1 MNSAIRR
8 IRFFRV
14 LLVSM
19 ISVIVSAVGYAQV
32 WTRAASF
39 GGVGSDAG
47 VAVKVSPNGDRYL
60 TGYFSD
66 SVSFG
71 AKTLVSVGDTDIFLA
86 KFGRWVIQVGGASHE
101 EPTDIAL
108 DDAGNVYLTGWFTDS
123 ATFHSTNGS
132 VVTASGN
139 SETIFL
145 AKYSSSGV
153 LAWVE
158 TGVVSFFSINRGHG
172 VAADSSG
179 GAIYLTGISQGDT
192 VFSSSNGNSHTVSGP
207 GSWHMALVKYDA
219 DGNFQWGESN
229 EAGANSIPHKVA
241 VDADGSAYVTG
252 WFEGQATFHSK
263 DGGDQTI
270 NGLSQPIQNA
280 PDYPDDSFVVKYDRD
295 GNLKWAND
303 IGGYKCIT
311 NDIAVSSDGL
321 ISVTGLIGNINGT
334 AQQKE
339 TLVTSQPPGATI
351 SLGGGHLTNPYNR
364 DMFVATYD
372 ASGVA
377 LNAVRMGGVNNE
389 EGGGIVNSGSDVYV
403 SGLLEGSSNLF
414 IAKLTGNVLDW
425 IKKDAGPISGTLEV
439 LPRISL
445 TPEGRIVAI
454 GGYVNTATFGS
465 FTLNSQGDEDLFLA
479 DLRVP

>member
-60 TGYFSD
+60 TGYFS
-66 SVSFG
+66 
-71 AKTLVSVGDTDIFLA
+71 DTDIFLA

-158 TGVVSFFSINRGHG
+158 TGV
-172 VAADSSG
+172 
-179 GAIYLTGISQGDT
+179 
-192 VFSSSNGNSHTVSGP
+192 
-207 GSWHMALVKYDA
+207 
-219 DGNFQWGESN
+219 
-229 EAGANSIPHKVA
+229 
-241 VDADGSAYVTG
+241 
-252 WFEGQATFHSK
+252 
-263 DGGDQTI
+263 
-270 NGLSQPIQNA
+270 
-280 PDYPDDSFVVKYDRD
+280 
-295 GNLKWAND
+295 
-303 IGGYKCIT
+303 
-311 NDIAVSSDGL
+311 
-321 ISVTGLIGNINGT
+321 
-334 AQQKE
+334 
-339 TLVTSQPPGATI
+339 
-351 SLGGGHLTNPYNR
+351 
-364 DMFVATYD
+364 
-372 ASGVA
+372 
-377 LNAVRMGGVNNE
+377 
-389 EGGGIVNSGSDVYV
+389 
-403 SGLLEGSSNLF
+403 
-414 IAKLTGNVLDW
+414 
-425 IKKDAGPISGTLEV
+425 
-439 LPRISL
+439 
-445 TPEGRIVAI
+445 
-454 GGYVNTATFGS
+454 
-465 FTLNSQGDEDLFLA
+465 
-479 DLRVP
+479 